1 MTEEF
6 VPRGEC
12 NIHVISL
19 TKRLDD
25 VELLMDRR
33 FAHIE
38 DTLSAI
44 WKKIDGRPSWAVLII
59 ITFLTSTCVA
69 LLVLLITIL
78 MQP

>member
-6 VPRGEC
+6 VPRKEC
-12 NIHVISL
+12 NIHIDTITSRIDSIEVI
-19 TKRLDD
+19 
-25 VELLMDRR
+25 MDRR

-38 DTLSAI
+38 TTLSAI
-44 WKKIDGRPSWAVLII
+44 WKKIDGRPSWAVLVI